1 MLLILSCL
9 TSCPGDSVESST
21 RLIHHVIRLMHAL
34 LILRASMRVRTH
46 RDGNVHVESSQG
58 TDFGTPVSAVKMLR
72 VVTSASPSPFVV
84 SRFGDELLFYVTY

>member
-1 MLLILSCL
+1 MLLILSWL

-46 RDGNVHVESSQG
+46 RDGNVHGGRTKFFPVEASTHLQLFIDYYEVWFSQRG
-58 TDFGTPVSAVKMLR
+58 G
-72 VVTSASPSPFVV
+72 
-84 SRFGDELLFYVTY
+84 

>member
-46 RDGNVHVESSQG
+46 RDGNVHGGVQQAGRSQKRN
-58 TDFGTPVSAVKMLR
+58 TVSFYFR
-72 VVTSASPSPFVV
+72 YWSPSALTPLTFSL
-84 SRFGDELLFYVTY
+84 SRSARRRISS